1 MTPAVEAH
9 GLTKRYGPLAAVDD
23 ATFTIA
29 ENTITG
35 LLGRNG
41 AGKTTLMRLITGQE
55 FATRGS
61 VRLFGAPPVENAAVL
76 QHTCFISESQRYPDE
91 FRIKHVLEGAPH
103 FFANWNTEFANE
115 LVEEFRLTRKQRI
128 KKLSRGQRSAI
139 GVIVGLASRAPL
151 TIFDEPYLGLDAV
164 ARQAFYDRLLAD
176 YSEHPR
182 TVILSTHL
190 IDEVSQLLE
199 HALVIDAGRIVID
212 APVEELRS
220 SAATVSG
227 TAEAV
232 ERFIAGREVAHRE
245 KLGGLISATVAAMS
259 EADRADARTAGLEV
273 GPVSLQQLI
282 VRRTGGFSTT
292 STTTLEEATA

>member
-1 MTPAVEAH
+1 MTPAIEAH
-9 GLTKRYGPLAAVDD
+9 RLTKRYGSLAAVDE
-23 ATFTIA
+23 ASFSIA

-55 FATRGS
+55 FATTGS
-61 VRLFGAPPVENAAVL
+61 VRLYGAGPVENAAVL

-91 FRIKHVLEGAPH
+91 FRVKHVLAGAPR
-103 FFANWNTEFANE
+103 FFAHWDSEFAAE
-115 LVEEFRLTRKQRI
+115 LVEEFRLTTKQRI
-128 KKLSRGQRSAI
+128 KKLSRGQRSAV

-164 ARQAFYDRLLAD
+164 ARQTFYDRLLAD

-182 TVILSTHL
+182 TVLLSTHL

-199 HALVIDAGRIVID
+199 HAIVIDDGRIVID
-212 APVEELRS
+212 SPVEELRAT
-220 SAATVSG
+220 AATVSG
-227 TAEAV
+227 TTQAV

-245 KLGGLISATVAAMS
+245 HLGGLLSATVAGMGD
-259 EADRADARTAGLEV
+259 ADRAAAHTAGLEV

-282 VRRTGGFSTT
+282 VRRAGFTST